1 MKKNLTIISTLFF
14 ILITACG
21 FKPTLSETSYNFS
34 IKIDEKSENNR
45 INSKI
50 KDKLEILNGKMR
62 TFSLAL
68 ESDESKKI
76 LSKDSKGDPTIL
88 EIVINLNYKLSEKNK
103 LLVNRNLKQRST
115 YNNISDKFEL
125 TKSEEILI
133 DNLVENLASDIIS
146 SASNQ
151 VTNPMTNDN

>member
-14 ILITACG
+14 ILITAFG
-21 FKPTLSETSYNFS
+21 FNPTLSETSYNFS

-62 TFSLAL
+62 TFSVAL

-103 LLVNRNLKQRST
+103 LLVNRNLKQRS
-115 YNNISDKFEL
+115 L
-125 TKSEEILI
+125 
-133 DNLVENLASDIIS
+133 
-146 SASNQ
+146 Q
-151 VTNPMTNDN
+151 